1 MILKKPIL
9 ACFKNCKLLYFSNK
23 ITDLL
28 MKKNILVLCLS
39 IFIITTL
46 RAQDTIVIA
55 DCSYGGYELDVFEA
69 IGEFS
74 NGDFILAGET
84 WNYGAGMNDVYL
96 VKINHSG
103 DTIWT
108 KTYGGDYNDR
118 ATDLVVTGEDDVL
131 IAGRT
136 KSFGPGEWGNIF
148 LFKMTQSGEVLWY
161 KTYGGNGY
169 EDAGNIIQTSDGGFI
184 LTGTSESYTNGGKD
198 IFIVKTDADG
208 NQMWTKN
215 YGSTS
220 DEIGVA
226 SAEVP
231 GQGYVIAANRLDT
244 ETNNY
249 AAYLL
254 MVNHE
259 GDTIWTKSPGNVMG
273 NYVHDV
279 LVTQN
284 NNIVFAGQVQDSIG
298 NEVKLNA
305 WYFKMN
311 PAGEI
316 LFNKTIGM
324 WADEQFYC
332 LTQGGNGDL
341 FFAGQTES
349 ICVDYTT
356 FEDLYLVRTDLDG
369 NVKYEGFCDNIVF
382 PRVANDILITQN
394 NEIAI
399 GGLYRISAGF
409 LLMNEHM
416 LSVPEKPYKEEMFL
430 YPNPARDDIYV
441 TIPHFSGTANISM
454 YNTHGQL
461 VKAMVLEEN
470 ARKIRVSDL
479 PSGMYLIKAQTDNN
493 CYTSKLLIQN

>member
-1 MILKKPIL
+1 MIKKACRQIL
-9 ACFKNCKLLYFSNK
+9 MAVVLLFA
-23 ITDLL
+23 TALQ
-28 MKKNILVLCLS
+28 MQ
-39 IFIITTL
+39 
-46 RAQDTIVIA
+46 AQDTIVIA
-55 DCSYGGYELDVFEA
+55 DQSYGGYELDVFEA
-69 IGEFS
+69 IGEF
-74 NGDFILAGET
+74 NDGDFILAGET
-84 WNYGAGMNDVYL
+84 WNYGSGMNDVYL

-108 KTYGGDYNDR
+108 KTYGGDSNDR
-118 ATDLVVTGEDDVL
+118 ATGLIVTENDEVF
-131 IAGRT
+131 ITGRT

-148 LFKMTQSGEVLWY
+148 LFKMTQSGEILWY
-161 KTYGGNGY
+161 KTYGGDMY
-169 EDAGNIIQTSDGGFI
+169 EDAGNIIQTSDGGFL
-184 LTGTSESYTNGGKD
+184 LTGTTESYTNGGKD
-198 IFIVKTDADG
+198 VFIVKTDADG
-208 NQMWTKN
+208 NQIWTKH

-220 DEIGVA
+220 DELGIA
-226 SAEVP
+226 SAEFP
-231 GQGYVIAANRLDT
+231 GQGCIIAANRLDT

-254 MVNHE
+254 MINHE
-259 GDTIWTKSPGNVMG
+259 GDTIWTKSPGNVMS

-284 NNIVFAGQVQDSIG
+284 NNIVFAGQAQDSIG

-311 PAGEI
+311 PAGEV
-316 LFNKTIGM
+316 LFDKTIGM

-356 FEDLYLVRTDLDG
+356 FEDLYLVRTDLNG

-416 LSVPEKPYKEEMFL
+416 LSVPEKLLKDEMFL
-430 YPNPARDDIYV
+430 YPNPARTEVYV
-441 TIPHFSGTANISM
+441 TIPNFSGTANISM
-454 YNTHGQL
+454 YNIHGQL
-461 VKAMVLEEN
+461 VKSMVLNEN
-470 ARKIRVSDL
+470 AQKIRVSDL
-479 PSGMYLIKAQTDNN
+479 PAGMYLMKAHTGNKL
-493 CYTSKLLIQN
+493 YTNKLLIQN